1 MPKLMK
7 KQNASKEKTK
17 KKGEKAAEACREE
30 HHK

>member
-7 KQNASKEKTK
+7 KQNASKEKK
-17 KKGEKAAEACREE
+17 KKGEKAGEACREE